1 MLLSLTRRVSC
12 KEQNFFASIPACTD
26 HAIRM
31 IDMQQKK
38 TTFRKEEQLQRILLK
53 IYSFAGDKF
62 LLLPQF
68 TRLNDAHL

>member
-1 MLLSLTRRVSC
+1 
-12 KEQNFFASIPACTD
+12 
-26 HAIRM
+26 
-31 IDMQQKK
+31 MQQKK